1 MPTARGDLP
10 GGRSCVEAD
19 ASEKRRGY
27 VPGQCTGEVSPH
39 FCLNKPGRKLLAW
52 SMKLFSLAALSSLLC
67 FSFLS
72 ASPPDP
78 KGDAKITKNE
88 AEHIAL
94 MRYPGARVTAAK
106 LDKVKGRLVWLIE
119 IAPPK
124 SKPAVAVTVDAM
136 IGRIVSE

>member
-1 MPTARGDLP
+1 M
-10 GGRSCVEAD
+10 
-19 ASEKRRGY
+19 
-27 VPGQCTGEVSPH
+27 
-39 FCLNKPGRKLLAW
+39 KLL
-52 SMKLFSLAALSSLLC
+52 SLAALSLLLC

-119 IAPPK
+119 IAP
-124 SKPAVAVTVDAM
+124 AEIETGCRGH
-136 IGRIVSE
+136 GRCDDRSHRLGMRG